1 MDFDDNASEMMI
13 SGVVMAVEWDDDD
26 DVTEIEIST
35 DDDNYYVEKNAL
47 WEELVD
53 FCDTQVEVTGIV
65 TEEKDGTKQV
75 LVTSYETLDDI
86 DYDEE
91 EIEYDDVYEEWRF
104 ESEEEEDE
112 ARYP

>member
-1 MDFDDNASEMMI
+1 
-13 SGVVMAVEWDDDD
+13 
-26 DVTEIEIST
+26 
-35 DDDNYYVEKNAL
+35 
-47 WEELVD
+47 
-53 FCDTQVEVTGIV
+53 VTGIV

>member
-1 MDFDDNASEMMI
+1 MDFDDNASEMLI

-35 DDDNYYVEKNAL
+35 DDDSYYVEKNAL

-65 TEEKDGTKQV
+65 TEAKDGTKQV

-112 ARYP
+112 ARYS